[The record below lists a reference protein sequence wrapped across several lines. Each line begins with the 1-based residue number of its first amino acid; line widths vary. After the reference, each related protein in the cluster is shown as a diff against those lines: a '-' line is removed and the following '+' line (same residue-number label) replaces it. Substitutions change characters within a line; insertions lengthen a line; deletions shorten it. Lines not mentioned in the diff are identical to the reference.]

1 MNFHSREKQTKKPA
15 EQKNSTTQ
23 QKSNNKKVKIDRRQK
38 NFSSQS
44 SLSFFF
50 SFSFFL
56 QKKTRTTRRRMTR
69 MMIQTTTRTPTPTPT
84 TAAAART
91 ATTCRRLRPPA
102 PRFYYYRN
110 TTNQQKLI
118 KGANA
123 SSSTSTTTTKTI
135 SSNLNA
141 KKKSLSKATHVTE
154 NQLKE
159 MSNLQAKCFFTPIL
173 GPNSPLDQ
181 LSMFLFQGDVDETL
195 LEKFR
200 YVKQDRFA
208 PLAVMKKTKTRED
221 ETSETSDTGNIVGVA
236 EVSVQRDVLIGRSI
250 MKFKDLEEANSEYAY
265 VSCMCVDE
273 EYRKMGV
280 ATELL
285 RESENVAKKWGFN
298 LLCLHCYEDNI
309 PGISLYKQLGY
320 EELLTDMSLKSP
332 LDIILRK
339 RKVLMCKD
347 LIW

>member
-1 MNFHSREKQTKKPA
+1 
-15 EQKNSTTQ
+15 
-23 QKSNNKKVKIDRRQK
+23 
-38 NFSSQS
+38 
-44 SLSFFF
+44 
-50 SFSFFL
+50 
-56 QKKTRTTRRRMTR
+56 
-69 MMIQTTTRTPTPTPT
+69 MMIQTTTRTTTPTTT
-84 TAAAART
+84 TAAAAART
-91 ATTCRRLRPPA
+91 TTTSRRLRPPA
-102 PRFYYYRN
+102 PRFCYHRN
-110 TTNQQKLI
+110 NTNQQKLI
-118 KGANA
+118 KAAKGANA
-123 SSSTSTTTTKTI
+123 SSSTSTTTTKI
-135 SSNLNA
+135 SSNFYP
-141 KKKSLSKATHVTE
+141 KKSLSTATRVTE

-200 YVKQDRFA
+200 YVKQGRFA
-208 PLAVMKKTKTRED
+208 PLAVMKKTNSEREMGGNKTK
-221 ETSETSDTGNIVGVA
+221 ETSDTGNIVGVA

-347 LIW
+347 LI

>member
-1 MNFHSREKQTKKPA
+1 MT
-15 EQKNSTTQ
+15 
-23 QKSNNKKVKIDRRQK
+23 K
-38 NFSSQS
+38 NFSSSSRS

-50 SFSFFL
+50 SFSFLLSLL
-56 QKKTRTTRRRMTR
+56 QKKLWTRMTR
-69 MMIQTTTRTPTPTPT
+69 MMIQTTTTRTPTPRTTTTPT
-84 TAAAART
+84 AAART
-91 ATTCRRLRPPA
+91 ARTCRRLRPPA
-102 PRFYYYRN
+102 PRFYYSRN
-110 TTNQQKLI
+110 TTTNQQKLL
-118 KGANA
+118 KGAHA
-123 SSSTSTTTTKTI
+123 SSSTSTTPTKTI

-221 ETSETSDTGNIVGVA
+221 ETSETSDSGNIVGVA

-347 LIW
+347 LI

>member
-1 MNFHSREKQTKKPA
+1 
-15 EQKNSTTQ
+15 
-23 QKSNNKKVKIDRRQK
+23 
-38 NFSSQS
+38 
-44 SLSFFF
+44 
-50 SFSFFL
+50 
-56 QKKTRTTRRRMTR
+56 
-69 MMIQTTTRTPTPTPT
+69 MMIQTTTRTTTPTTT
-84 TAAAART
+84 TAAAAART
-91 ATTCRRLRPPA
+91 TTTSRRLRPPA
-102 PRFYYYRN
+102 PRFCYHRN
-110 TTNQQKLI
+110 NTNQQKLI
-118 KGANA
+118 KAAKGANA
-123 SSSTSTTTTKTI
+123 SSSTSTTTTKI
-135 SSNLNA
+135 SSNFYP
-141 KKKSLSKATHVTE
+141 KKSLSKATKVTE

-200 YVKQDRFA
+200 YVKQGRFA
-208 PLAVMKKTKTRED
+208 PLAVMKKTNSEREMGGNKTK
-221 ETSETSDTGNIVGVA
+221 ETSDTGNIVGVT

-320 EELLTDMSLKSP
+320 EQLLTDMSLKSP

-347 LIW
+347 LI

>member
-15 EQKNSTTQ
+15 EQSTTT
-23 QKSNNKKVKIDRRQK
+23 NNKKVKIDRRQK
-38 NFSSQS
+38 KFSSQS

>member
-1 MNFHSREKQTKKPA
+1 M
-15 EQKNSTTQ
+15 
-23 QKSNNKKVKIDRRQK
+23 
-38 NFSSQS
+38 
-44 SLSFFF
+44 
-50 SFSFFL
+50 
-56 QKKTRTTRRRMTR
+56 MTR
-69 MMIQTTTRTPTPTPT
+69 MMIQTTTRTPTPTTPT
-84 TAAAART
+84 AAAAART
-91 ATTCRRLRPPA
+91 ATTSRRRLRPPA

-110 TTNQQKLI
+110 ATTKNQQKLI

-135 SSNLNA
+135 SSNLNP
-141 KKKSLSKATHVTE
+141 KKKSLSTATRVTE

-208 PLAVMKKTKTRED
+208 PLAVMKKTNSENIMGGNKTKEG
-221 ETSETSDTGNIVGVA
+221 ENDTGNIVGVA

-347 LIW
+347 LI

>member
-1 MNFHSREKQTKKPA
+1 
-15 EQKNSTTQ
+15 
-23 QKSNNKKVKIDRRQK
+23 
-38 NFSSQS
+38 
-44 SLSFFF
+44 
-50 SFSFFL
+50 
-56 QKKTRTTRRRMTR
+56 
-69 MMIQTTTRTPTPTPT
+69 MMTTTRTTPTT
-84 TAAAART
+84 TAAAAART
-91 ATTCRRLRPPA
+91 TTSRRRRP

-110 TTNQQKLI
+110 TYNQQKLI
-118 KGANA
+118 KAAKGANPCTT
-123 SSSTSTTTTKTI
+123 SSGTSTTTAKI
-135 SSNLNA
+135 SSALHQQTTS
-141 KKKSLSKATHVTE
+141 KKSLSKATRVTE
-154 NQLKE
+154 FQLKE

-173 GPNSPLDQ
+173 GPNSALDQ

-208 PLAVMKKTKTRED
+208 PLAVMKKTSSEKMGGNKTSEG
-221 ETSETSDTGNIVGVA
+221 ETSSASNTGIVGVA

-250 MKFKDLEEANSEYAY
+250 MKFKDLEEAKSEYAY

-347 LIW
+347 LI

>member
-1 MNFHSREKQTKKPA
+1 
-15 EQKNSTTQ
+15 
-23 QKSNNKKVKIDRRQK
+23 
-38 NFSSQS
+38 
-44 SLSFFF
+44 
-50 SFSFFL
+50 
-56 QKKTRTTRRRMTR
+56 
-69 MMIQTTTRTPTPTPT
+69 MMIQTTTRTTTPTTT
-84 TAAAART
+84 TAAAAART
-91 ATTCRRLRPPA
+91 TTTSRRLRPPA
-102 PRFYYYRN
+102 PRFCYHRN
-110 TTNQQKLI
+110 NTNQQKLI
-118 KGANA
+118 KAAKGANA
-123 SSSTSTTTTKTI
+123 SSSTSTTTTKI
-135 SSNLNA
+135 SSNFYP
-141 KKKSLSKATHVTE
+141 KKSLSKATKVTE

-200 YVKQDRFA
+200 YVKQGRFA
-208 PLAVMKKTKTRED
+208 PLAVMKKTNSEREMGGNKAK
-221 ETSETSDTGNIVGVA
+221 ETSDTGNIVGVA

-347 LIW
+347 LI

>member
-1 MNFHSREKQTKKPA
+1 MT
-15 EQKNSTTQ
+15 
-23 QKSNNKKVKIDRRQK
+23 K
-38 NFSSQS
+38 NFSSSSRS

-50 SFSFFL
+50 SFSFLLSLL
-56 QKKTRTTRRRMTR
+56 QKKLWTRMTR
-69 MMIQTTTRTPTPTPT
+69 MMIQTTTTRTPTPRTTTTPT
-84 TAAAART
+84 AAART
-91 ATTCRRLRPPA
+91 ARTCRRLRPPA
-102 PRFYYYRN
+102 PRFYYSRN
-110 TTNQQKLI
+110 TTTNQQKLI

-221 ETSETSDTGNIVGVA
+221 ETSETSDSGNIVGVA

-347 LIW
+347 LI

>member
-1 MNFHSREKQTKKPA
+1 
-15 EQKNSTTQ
+15 
-23 QKSNNKKVKIDRRQK
+23 
-38 NFSSQS
+38 
-44 SLSFFF
+44 
-50 SFSFFL
+50 
-56 QKKTRTTRRRMTR
+56 MTR
-69 MMIQTTTRTPTPTPT
+69 MMIQTTTTTRTPTPTPT

-91 ATTCRRLRPPA
+91 ARTATTSECRLRPPA
-102 PRFYYYRN
+102 PRFYYHHRN

-118 KGANA
+118 KGAKGANA
-123 SSSTSTTTTKTI
+123 SISTTSTKI
-135 SSNLNA
+135 SSNLNP
-141 KKKSLSKATHVTE
+141 KKKSLSKATKVTE

-208 PLAVMKKTKTRED
+208 PLAVMKKTNSENIMGGNKMKED
-221 ETSETSDTGNIVGVA
+221 ENDTGNIVGVA

-347 LIW
+347 I

>member
-1 MNFHSREKQTKKPA
+1 
-15 EQKNSTTQ
+15 
-23 QKSNNKKVKIDRRQK
+23 
-38 NFSSQS
+38 
-44 SLSFFF
+44 
-50 SFSFFL
+50 
-56 QKKTRTTRRRMTR
+56 
-69 MMIQTTTRTPTPTPT
+69 MMIQTTTRTTIPTTT
-84 TAAAART
+84 TAAAAART
-91 ATTCRRLRPPA
+91 TTTSRRLRPPA
-102 PRFYYYRN
+102 PRFCYHRN
-110 TTNQQKLI
+110 NTNQQKLI
-118 KGANA
+118 KAAKGANA
-123 SSSTSTTTTKTI
+123 SSSTSTTTTKI
-135 SSNLNA
+135 SSNFYP
-141 KKKSLSKATHVTE
+141 KKSLSKATKVTE

-200 YVKQDRFA
+200 YVKQGRFA
-208 PLAVMKKTKTRED
+208 PLAVMKKTNSEREMGGNKTK
-221 ETSETSDTGNIVGVA
+221 ETSDTGNIVGVA

-347 LIW
+347 LI

>member
-1 MNFHSREKQTKKPA
+1 MT
-15 EQKNSTTQ
+15 
-23 QKSNNKKVKIDRRQK
+23 K
-38 NFSSQS
+38 NFSSSSRS

-50 SFSFFL
+50 SFSFLLSLL
-56 QKKTRTTRRRMTR
+56 QKKLWTRMTR
-69 MMIQTTTRTPTPTPT
+69 MMIQTTTTRTPTPRTTTTPT
-84 TAAAART
+84 AAART
-91 ATTCRRLRPPA
+91 ARTCRRLRPPA
-102 PRFYYYRN
+102 PRFYYSRN
-110 TTNQQKLI
+110 TTTNQQKLI

-347 LIW
+347 LI

>member
-1 MNFHSREKQTKKPA
+1 
-15 EQKNSTTQ
+15 
-23 QKSNNKKVKIDRRQK
+23 
-38 NFSSQS
+38 
-44 SLSFFF
+44 
-50 SFSFFL
+50 
-56 QKKTRTTRRRMTR
+56 
-69 MMIQTTTRTPTPTPT
+69 MMIQTTTRTTTPTTT
-84 TAAAART
+84 TAAAAART
-91 ATTCRRLRPPA
+91 TTTSRRLRPPA
-102 PRFYYYRN
+102 PRFCYHRN
-110 TTNQQKLI
+110 NTNQQKLI
-118 KGANA
+118 KAAKGANA
-123 SSSTSTTTTKTI
+123 SSSTSTTTTKI
-135 SSNLNA
+135 SSNFYP
-141 KKKSLSKATHVTE
+141 KKSLSKATKVTE

-200 YVKQDRFA
+200 YVKQGRFA
-208 PLAVMKKTKTRED
+208 PLAVMKKTNSEREMGGNKTK
-221 ETSETSDTGNIVGVA
+221 ETSDTGNIVGVA

-347 LIW
+347 LI

>member
-1 MNFHSREKQTKKPA
+1 
-15 EQKNSTTQ
+15 
-23 QKSNNKKVKIDRRQK
+23 
-38 NFSSQS
+38 
-44 SLSFFF
+44 
-50 SFSFFL
+50 
-56 QKKTRTTRRRMTR
+56 
-69 MMIQTTTRTPTPTPT
+69 MMIQTTRRTPTPPTP

-91 ATTCRRLRPPA
+91 ATTSRRRLRPPA

-110 TTNQQKLI
+110 ATTNQQKLI

-135 SSNLNA
+135 SSNLNP
-141 KKKSLSKATHVTE
+141 KKKSLSTATRVTE

-200 YVKQDRFA
+200 YVKQGRFA
-208 PLAVMKKTKTRED
+208 PLAVMKKTNSEREMGGNKTK
-221 ETSETSDTGNIVGVA
+221 ETSDTGNIVGVA

-280 ATELL
+280 AMELL

-347 LIW
+347 LI

>member
-1 MNFHSREKQTKKPA
+1 MNFHSREKQTKKTA
-15 EQKNSTTQ
+15 EQKKSTTQ

-221 ETSETSDTGNIVGVA
+221 ETSETSDSGNIVGVA

-347 LIW
+347 LI

>member
-15 EQKNSTTQ
+15 EQKKSTTQ

-221 ETSETSDTGNIVGVA
+221 ETSETSDSGNIVGVA

-347 LIW
+347 LI

>member
-1 MNFHSREKQTKKPA
+1 
-15 EQKNSTTQ
+15 
-23 QKSNNKKVKIDRRQK
+23 
-38 NFSSQS
+38 
-44 SLSFFF
+44 
-50 SFSFFL
+50 
-56 QKKTRTTRRRMTR
+56 
-69 MMIQTTTRTPTPTPT
+69 MMIQTTTRTTTAT

-91 ATTCRRLRPPA
+91 ATTSRRLRPPA

-110 TTNQQKLI
+110 TTHQQKLI

-141 KKKSLSKATHVTE
+141 KKSLSKATHVTE

-208 PLAVMKKTKTRED
+208 PLAVMKKTNSENIMGGNKTKEG
-221 ETSETSDTGNIVGVA
+221 ENDTGNIVGVA

-347 LIW
+347 LI

>member
-1 MNFHSREKQTKKPA
+1 MT
-15 EQKNSTTQ
+15 
-23 QKSNNKKVKIDRRQK
+23 K
-38 NFSSQS
+38 NFSSSSRS

-50 SFSFFL
+50 SFSFLLSLL
-56 QKKTRTTRRRMTR
+56 QKKLWTRMTR
-69 MMIQTTTRTPTPTPT
+69 MMIQTTTTRTPTPRTTTTPT
-84 TAAAART
+84 AAART
-91 ATTCRRLRPPA
+91 ARTCRRLRPPA
-102 PRFYYYRN
+102 PRFYYSRN
-110 TTNQQKLI
+110 TTTNQQKLI

-221 ETSETSDTGNIVGVA
+221 ETSETSDTGNIAGVA

-347 LIW
+347 LI

>member
-1 MNFHSREKQTKKPA
+1 MT
-15 EQKNSTTQ
+15 
-23 QKSNNKKVKIDRRQK
+23 K
-38 NFSSQS
+38 NFSSSSRS

-50 SFSFFL
+50 SFSFLLSLL
-56 QKKTRTTRRRMTR
+56 QKKLWTRMTR
-69 MMIQTTTRTPTPTPT
+69 MMIQTTTTRTPTPRTTTPT
-84 TAAAART
+84 AAART
-91 ATTCRRLRPPA
+91 ARTCRRLRPPA

-110 TTNQQKLI
+110 TTTNQQKLI

-221 ETSETSDTGNIVGVA
+221 ETSETSDSGNIVGVA

-347 LIW
+347 LI

>member
-1 MNFHSREKQTKKPA
+1 
-15 EQKNSTTQ
+15 
-23 QKSNNKKVKIDRRQK
+23 
-38 NFSSQS
+38 
-44 SLSFFF
+44 
-50 SFSFFL
+50 
-56 QKKTRTTRRRMTR
+56 
-69 MMIQTTTRTPTPTPT
+69 MMIQTTTRTTTPTTT
-84 TAAAART
+84 TAAAAART
-91 ATTCRRLRPPA
+91 TTTSRRLRPPA
-102 PRFYYYRN
+102 PRFCYHRN
-110 TTNQQKLI
+110 NTNQQKLI
-118 KGANA
+118 KAAKGANA
-123 SSSTSTTTTKTI
+123 SSSTSTTTTKI
-135 SSNLNA
+135 SSNFYP
-141 KKKSLSKATHVTE
+141 KKSLSKATHVTE

-200 YVKQDRFA
+200 YVKQGRFA
-208 PLAVMKKTKTRED
+208 PLAVMKKTNSEREMGGNKTK
-221 ETSETSDTGNIVGVA
+221 ETSDTGNIVGVA

-347 LIW
+347 LI

>member
-1 MNFHSREKQTKKPA
+1 
-15 EQKNSTTQ
+15 
-23 QKSNNKKVKIDRRQK
+23 
-38 NFSSQS
+38 
-44 SLSFFF
+44 
-50 SFSFFL
+50 
-56 QKKTRTTRRRMTR
+56 
-69 MMIQTTTRTPTPTPT
+69 MMIQTTTTTRTPTPRTPT
-84 TAAAART
+84 PTAAART
-91 ATTCRRLRPPA
+91 ARTRRRLRPPA

-110 TTNQQKLI
+110 TTTNQQKLI

-221 ETSETSDTGNIVGVA
+221 ETSETSDSGNIVGVA

-347 LIW
+347 LI

>member
-1 MNFHSREKQTKKPA
+1 MT
-15 EQKNSTTQ
+15 
-23 QKSNNKKVKIDRRQK
+23 K
-38 NFSSQS
+38 NFSSSSRS

-50 SFSFFL
+50 SFSFLLSLL
-56 QKKTRTTRRRMTR
+56 QKKLWTRMTR
-69 MMIQTTTRTPTPTPT
+69 MMIQTTTTRTPTPRTTTPT
-84 TAAAART
+84 AAART
-91 ATTCRRLRPPA
+91 ARTCRRLRPPA
-102 PRFYYYRN
+102 PRFYYSRN
-110 TTNQQKLI
+110 TTTNQQKLI

-221 ETSETSDTGNIVGVA
+221 ETSETSDSGNIVGVA

-347 LIW
+347 LI

>member
-1 MNFHSREKQTKKPA
+1 
-15 EQKNSTTQ
+15 
-23 QKSNNKKVKIDRRQK
+23 
-38 NFSSQS
+38 
-44 SLSFFF
+44 
-50 SFSFFL
+50 
-56 QKKTRTTRRRMTR
+56 
-69 MMIQTTTRTPTPTPT
+69 MMIQTTTRTTTPTTT
-84 TAAAART
+84 TAAAAART
-91 ATTCRRLRPPA
+91 TTTSRRLRPPA
-102 PRFYYYRN
+102 PRFCYHRN
-110 TTNQQKLI
+110 NTNQQKLI
-118 KGANA
+118 KAAKGANA
-123 SSSTSTTTTKTI
+123 SSSTSTTTTKI
-135 SSNLNA
+135 SSNFYP
-141 KKKSLSKATHVTE
+141 KKSLSKATKVTE

-208 PLAVMKKTKTRED
+208 PLAVMKKTNSENIMGGNKTKEG
-221 ETSETSDTGNIVGVA
+221 ENDTGNIVGVA

-347 LIW
+347 LI

>member
-1 MNFHSREKQTKKPA
+1 
-15 EQKNSTTQ
+15 
-23 QKSNNKKVKIDRRQK
+23 
-38 NFSSQS
+38 
-44 SLSFFF
+44 
-50 SFSFFL
+50 
-56 QKKTRTTRRRMTR
+56 
-69 MMIQTTTRTPTPTPT
+69 MMIQTTTRTTIPTTT
-84 TAAAART
+84 TAAAAART
-91 ATTCRRLRPPA
+91 TTTSRRLRPPA
-102 PRFYYYRN
+102 PRFCYHRN
-110 TTNQQKLI
+110 NTNQQKLI
-118 KGANA
+118 KAAKGANA
-123 SSSTSTTTTKTI
+123 SSSTSTTTTKI
-135 SSNLNA
+135 SSNFYP
-141 KKKSLSKATHVTE
+141 KKSLSKATKVTE

-173 GPNSPLDQ
+173 GPNSALDQ

-200 YVKQDRFA
+200 YVKQGRFA
-208 PLAVMKKTKTRED
+208 PLAVMKKTNSEREMGGNKTK
-221 ETSETSDTGNIVGVA
+221 ETSDTGNIVGVA

-347 LIW
+347 LI

>member
-1 MNFHSREKQTKKPA
+1 MT
-15 EQKNSTTQ
+15 
-23 QKSNNKKVKIDRRQK
+23 K
-38 NFSSQS
+38 NFSSS
-44 SLSFFF
+44 SLYFRLSFIFFLVFPSSFFY
-50 SFSFFL
+50 
-56 QKKTRTTRRRMTR
+56 KKKLWTR
-69 MMIQTTTRTPTPTPT
+69 MMIQTTTTTTRTPTPRIPTPT
-84 TAAAART
+84 AART

-102 PRFYYYRN
+102 PRFYYSRN
-110 TTNQQKLI
+110 TTTNQQKLI

-208 PLAVMKKTKTRED
+208 PLAVMKKTNSENIMGGNKTKEG
-221 ETSETSDTGNIVGVA
+221 ENDTGNIVGVA

-347 LIW
+347 LI

>member
-1 MNFHSREKQTKKPA
+1 
-15 EQKNSTTQ
+15 
-23 QKSNNKKVKIDRRQK
+23 
-38 NFSSQS
+38 
-44 SLSFFF
+44 
-50 SFSFFL
+50 
-56 QKKTRTTRRRMTR
+56 
-69 MMIQTTTRTPTPTPT
+69 MMIQTTTRTPTPTT
-84 TAAAART
+84 TAAAAART
-91 ATTCRRLRPPA
+91 ASRRLRPPA
-102 PRFYYYRN
+102 PRFYYHRN

-118 KGANA
+118 KAAKGANA

-135 SSNLNA
+135 SSNLNP
-141 KKKSLSKATHVTE
+141 KKSLSKATRVTE

-285 RESENVAKKWGFN
+285 RECENVAKKWGFN

-347 LIW
+347 LI

>member
-1 MNFHSREKQTKKPA
+1 MT
-15 EQKNSTTQ
+15 
-23 QKSNNKKVKIDRRQK
+23 K
-38 NFSSQS
+38 NFSSSLSCS

-50 SFSFFL
+50 SFSFLLSLL
-56 QKKTRTTRRRMTR
+56 QKKLWTRMTR
-69 MMIQTTTRTPTPTPT
+69 MMIQTTTTRTPTPRTTTPT
-84 TAAAART
+84 AAART
-91 ATTCRRLRPPA
+91 ARTRRRLRPPA

-110 TTNQQKLI
+110 TTTNQQKLI

-221 ETSETSDTGNIVGVA
+221 ETSETSDSGNIVGVA

-347 LIW
+347 LI

>member
-1 MNFHSREKQTKKPA
+1 
-15 EQKNSTTQ
+15 
-23 QKSNNKKVKIDRRQK
+23 
-38 NFSSQS
+38 
-44 SLSFFF
+44 
-50 SFSFFL
+50 
-56 QKKTRTTRRRMTR
+56 
-69 MMIQTTTRTPTPTPT
+69 MIQTTTTTTRTPTPTPT
-84 TAAAART
+84 TAAGAAART
-91 ATTCRRLRPPA
+91 ATRSRRRLRPPA
-102 PRFYYYRN
+102 PRFYSHRS
-110 TTNQQKLI
+110 TTNQQKLII

-123 SSSTSTTTTKTI
+123 SSSTSTTTTQI
-135 SSNLNA
+135 SSKLNP
-141 KKKSLSKATHVTE
+141 KKSLSKATKVTE

-347 LIW
+347 LI

>member
-1 MNFHSREKQTKKPA
+1 
-15 EQKNSTTQ
+15 
-23 QKSNNKKVKIDRRQK
+23 
-38 NFSSQS
+38 
-44 SLSFFF
+44 
-50 SFSFFL
+50 
-56 QKKTRTTRRRMTR
+56 
-69 MMIQTTTRTPTPTPT
+69 MMIQTTTRTTTPTTT
-84 TAAAART
+84 TAAAAART
-91 ATTCRRLRPPA
+91 TTTSRRLRPPA
-102 PRFYYYRN
+102 PRFCYHRN
-110 TTNQQKLI
+110 NTNQQKLI
-118 KGANA
+118 KAAKGANA
-123 SSSTSTTTTKTI
+123 SSSTSTTTTKI
-135 SSNLNA
+135 SSNFYP
-141 KKKSLSKATHVTE
+141 KKSLSKATKVTE

-200 YVKQDRFA
+200 YVKQGRFA
-208 PLAVMKKTKTRED
+208 PLAVMKKANSEREMGGNKAK
-221 ETSETSDTGNIVGVA
+221 ETSDTGNIVGVA

-347 LIW
+347 LI

>member
-1 MNFHSREKQTKKPA
+1 MT
-15 EQKNSTTQ
+15 
-23 QKSNNKKVKIDRRQK
+23 K
-38 NFSSQS
+38 NFSSSRS
-44 SLSFFF
+44 SLSFFSRF
-50 SFSFFL
+50 PFFFLL
-56 QKKTRTTRRRMTR
+56 QKKLWTR
-69 MMIQTTTRTPTPTPT
+69 MMIQTTTTRTPTPRTTTPT
-84 TAAAART
+84 AAART
-91 ATTCRRLRPPA
+91 ATTTCRRLRPPA

-110 TTNQQKLI
+110 TTTNQQKLI

-141 KKKSLSKATHVTE
+141 KTKSLSKATHVTE

-347 LIW
+347 LI

>member
-1 MNFHSREKQTKKPA
+1 
-15 EQKNSTTQ
+15 
-23 QKSNNKKVKIDRRQK
+23 
-38 NFSSQS
+38 
-44 SLSFFF
+44 
-50 SFSFFL
+50 
-56 QKKTRTTRRRMTR
+56 

-84 TAAAART
+84 AAAAART
-91 ATTCRRLRPPA
+91 ASRRLRPPA
-102 PRFYYYRN
+102 PRFYYHRN

-118 KGANA
+118 KAAKGANA

-135 SSNLNA
+135 SSNLNP
-141 KKKSLSKATHVTE
+141 KKSLSKATRVTE

-285 RESENVAKKWGFN
+285 RECENVAKKWGFN

-347 LIW
+347 LI